1 MGSAC
6 RTAPTPRK
14 YPSLQRCQLRSFSSA
29 LSLFSGLVVDPNI
42 SSCHVDLNISS
53 CHQYL
58 SLSTASSHVESYL
71 HIDIVLSCRP
81 HTVMSTSYCHV
92 DLILSCRPHTFMS
105 TSYFQVDLNISSCR
119 HRLPSLTFMSTSYCH
134 VDLILSCRPQ
144 HLLLSTSASISYCQP
159 QSLVISE
166 SISFVSNTSSST
178 SSKSA
183 LYIVPH

>member
-92 DLILSCRPHTFMS
+92 DLILSCRP
-105 TSYFQVDLNISSCR
+105 QN
-119 HRLPSLTFMSTSYCH
+119 
-134 VDLILSCRPQ
+134 
-144 HLLLSTSASISYCQP
+144 LLLSTSASISYCQP